1 MAGLTCKTGLGKGC
15 VNHFFNCSVAIK
27 MNSKKS
33 FKTRNHENSL
43 NFNVQNQS
51 CPLNLPKT
59 WYLFQSDPKNVKISS
74 LGSGALVWHIWDAT
88 VRTNSLRANSKKV
101 ALLDPNSFNDC

>member
-1 MAGLTCKTGLGKGC
+1 M
-15 VNHFFNCSVAIK
+15 NHFFNCSVVTK
-27 MNSKKS
+27 MNSTKS
-33 FKTRNHENSL
+33 FKTRNHENFL

-51 CPLNLPKT
+51 CSLNPQNIC
-59 WYLFQSDPKNVKISS
+59 YFFQFDPKNVKISR

>member
-1 MAGLTCKTGLGKGC
+1 MVGLTYKTGKGC
-15 VNHFFNCSVAIK
+15 VNHFFNCSVVTKFI
-27 MNSKKS
+27 STKS
-33 FKTRNHENSL
+33 FKTRNHENVL

-51 CPLNLPKT
+51 YPLNLQKIC
-59 WYLFQSDPKNVKISS
+59 YFFQFDPKNVKISR

-88 VRTNSLRANSKKV
+88 VRTKSLRANSKKV